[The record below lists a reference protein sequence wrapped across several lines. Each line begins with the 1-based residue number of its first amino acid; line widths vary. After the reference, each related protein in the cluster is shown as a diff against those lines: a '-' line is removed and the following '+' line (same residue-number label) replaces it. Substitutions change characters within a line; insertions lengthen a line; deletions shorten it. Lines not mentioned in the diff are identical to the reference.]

1 MKTTVHLLADIGGT
15 NARFAIAENGKI
27 SSEQVLACAAYP
39 GPAEAIEHY
48 LQRVGRTDKATR
60 PDAASLDIAG
70 PLSGDRVALTNH
82 AWSFSAKGL
91 RDELGLKR
99 LILLNDFTALAL
111 SIPHLQS
118 SDLEQLGGT
127 KPVPNSALALLG
139 AGTGLGVSGLI
150 PYPQGYM
157 PLQGEGGHTTLPA
170 INARQAKI
178 LEWIRLQTEHVS
190 AERVLSGSGLELL
203 YRAQCA
209 LEGRRPEGFSAADIT
224 SGALSGECLMCR
236 EALTEFCSW
245 LGIVAGNL
253 ALTLGAVGGVY
264 IGGGIVPRLG
274 SFFLHSPF
282 RASFEAKGRF
292 ATYLAPIPCY
302 VITAATPALLGCERA
317 FTDPS
322 ARVEV

>member
-1 MKTTVHLLADIGGT
+1 MSKSVQLLADIGGT
-15 NARFAIAENGKI
+15 NARFAIAEDGRI
-27 SSEQVLACAAYP
+27 GSEQVLACAAYP
-39 GPAEAIEHY
+39 DPAAAIEHY
-48 LQRVGRTDKATR
+48 LQRIGRATGGAR

-82 AWSFSAKGL
+82 AWSFSARAL

-111 SIPHLQS
+111 SIPHLQAA
-118 SDLEQLGGT
+118 DLEQLGGT
-127 KPVPNSALALLG
+127 QGVPKAALALLG
-139 AGTGLGVSGLI
+139 PGTGLGVSGLV
-150 PYPQGYM
+150 PYPGGYM

-170 INARQAKI
+170 INSRQARI
-178 LEWIRLQTEHVS
+178 LEWARLQTEHVS
-190 AERVLSGSGLELL
+190 AERILSGMGLELL

-209 LEGRRPEGFSAADIT
+209 LEARQPEAYSAADIT
-224 SGALSGECLMCR
+224 SRALSGECLMCR

-274 SFFLHSPF
+274 NFFLQSSF
-282 RASFEAKGRF
+282 RSSFEAKGRF
-292 ATYLAPIPCY
+292 ASYLAPIPCY
-302 VITAATPALLGCERA
+302 VITAATPALLGCLRA

>member
-1 MKTTVHLLADIGGT
+1 MNKTVQLLADIGGT
-15 NARFAIAENGKI
+15 NARFAIAEDGKI
-27 SSEQVLACAAYP
+27 GSEQVLACAAYP
-39 GPAEAIEHY
+39 DPASAIEHY
-48 LQRVGRTDKATR
+48 LQRIGRTDAATR
-60 PDAASLDIAG
+60 PDAAALDIAG

-82 AWSFSAKGL
+82 AWSFSARAL

-118 SDLEQLGGT
+118 SDLEQLGGAHA
-127 KPVPNSALALLG
+127 VPNAALALLG
-139 AGTGLGVSGLI
+139 PGTGLGVSGLV
-150 PYPQGYM
+150 PYPGGYM
-157 PLQGEGGHTTLPA
+157 PLQGEGGHVTLPA
-170 INARQAKI
+170 INARQARI
-178 LEWIRLQTEHVS
+178 LEWARLQTEHVS
-190 AERVLSGSGLELL
+190 AERILSGSGLELL

-209 LEGRRPEGFSAADIT
+209 LESRQPEAYSAADIT
-224 SGALSGECLMCR
+224 SRALSGECQMCL

-253 ALTLGAVGGVY
+253 ALTLGSVGGVY

-274 SFFLHSPF
+274 NFFLQSPF
-282 RASFEAKGRF
+282 RSSFEAKGRF
-292 ATYLAPIPCY
+292 ASYLAPIPCY
-302 VITAATPALLGCERA
+302 VITAPTPALLGCLRA